1 MTEVR
6 TEVSSA
12 EGMKAYIPGQ
22 MLREHRAQ
30 ADDYIYVEIV
40 TRNAVQ
46 DEILVPAVPEPLLVW
61 IASGKAVVEERPP
74 GGEWLA
80 VPVRKGDFYLT
91 TSPIPVEMRWRS
103 TSPTPFTV
111 MHVYVGL
118 PLFTRVVR
126 VATGRALGDFALRE
140 VSGERDPILCGVLE
154 LLYTVLAAPA
164 QPSAGF
170 IQGMAQALTH
180 HLVEHYEV
188 ALDGR
193 KVVRGGLPAHQLH
206 RILGAMRDRLAEPFA
221 LALFADMANL
231 SVFHFSRVFKQATGM
246 APSRYVARL
255 RLEEARRLLCET
267 ERSVIDIGL
276 ALGYQSPSHFSQVF
290 RKGTGVTPSVYRRE
304 LGIGNGGS
312 R

>member
-1 MTEVR
+1 M

-12 EGMKAYIPGQ
+12 EAMKEHIPGKL
-22 MLREHRAQ
+22 LREHRAQ
-30 ADDYIYVEIV
+30 ADEDIYVEIV

-61 IASGKAVVEERPP
+61 IASGEAVVEERPP

-80 VPVRKGDFYLT
+80 VPVRQGDFYLT
-91 TSPIPVEMRWRS
+91 TSPIPVDMRWRS
-103 TSPTPFTV
+103 SSAAPFTV

-126 VATGRALGDFALRE
+126 TATGRALGDFALRE
-140 VSGERDPILCGVLE
+140 VSGERDPVLCGLLE
-154 LLYTVLAAPA
+154 LLYTVLAGPAPA
-164 QPSAGF
+164 SGGF
-170 IQGMAQALTH
+170 IQGVAQALTF

-188 ALDGR
+188 AVDGR
-193 KVVRGGLPAHQLH
+193 RIVRGGLPAHKLH
-206 RILGAMRDRLAEPFA
+206 RIVHAMRSRLAEPFE
-221 LALFADMANL
+221 LAPFADMAGL

-267 ERSVIDIGL
+267 GRSIIDIGL

-290 RKGTGVTPSVYRRE
+290 RQGTGVTPSVYRRQ
-304 LGIGNGGS
+304 LGIS